1 MAKKRKSQHHKQVRK
16 LLKPKEG
23 IKIIEKEL
31 QDFLMEIT
39 QNKQPMAFSKV
50 ELKMIYA
57 LYIRLSGPFA
67 EPGQHISHKELKTM
81 GRLLQKR
88 LSEPLEKIDG
98 RWYSFRELNLL
109 FCYLQ
114 VMDVNIELPERRF
127 TLWKYLGGAANI
139 ELSKEDFI
147 DLIFVHLYKTITAC
161 SDVRNKVYTLALTSA
176 HIAKKNPIFHF
187 NTRMGV
193 YHAVNKKIK
202 IDGKYR
208 LAYRMIKP
216 RLNGPLFL
224 NYDVG
229 EFKEFHDTDKDKIP
243 VYIQAHALKR
253 MKERLDLLD
262 DEALNY
268 NLFENLVHF
277 KHFYDVRSY
286 ILIPYHLYDVKVG
299 YFFCQIFD
307 NCFVIRTFLFITHFS
322 TPEGSEL
329 KDICG
334 LGKND
339 VPYWKIDRLSTF
351 MNVDAEQYPKL
362 SAMFE
367 EAGCGDLFKLH
378 NEEFSVE
385 AMQTA
390 NLDGLREYVLKG
402 RMEVEEPVE
411 EFEY

>member
-1 MAKKRKSQHHKQVRK
+1 MAKKRKSGKKEIRSKPLRRKDGIRIVVREIQLFMK
-16 LLKPKEG
+16 
-23 IKIIEKEL
+23 
-31 QDFLMEIT
+31 EIT
-39 QNKQPMAFSKV
+39 RQDTEMRFNKLEEQ
-50 ELKMIYA
+50 L
-57 LYIRLSGPFA
+57 LYSYYFRLSNPVA
-67 EPGQHISHKELKTM
+67 EEGQFIPRKELKNM
-81 GRLLQKR
+81 GQLLHKR
-88 LSEPLEKIDG
+88 LHEPIIKHNN
-98 RWYSFRELNLL
+98 RWFSIRELDML
-109 FCYLQ
+109 FCYHR
-114 VMDVNIELPERRF
+114 VMNRWEISPERRF
-127 TLWKYLGGAANI
+127 ELWRYLGDIAKF
-139 ELSKEDFI
+139 ELNSEE
-147 DLIFVHLYKTITAC
+147 FVDNVFLHFYKAISVC
-161 SDVRNKVYTLALTSA
+161 SDVRNKVYTLALT
-176 HIAKKNPIFHF
+176 HTFLETKDPILHF
-187 NTRMGV
+187 NSRMGI
-193 YHAVNKKIK
+193 YHAVKKSIK
-202 IDGKYR
+202 IHGKNR
-208 LAYRMIKP
+208 LAYRVILP
-216 RLNGPLFL
+216 RLNAPRYL
-224 NYDVG
+224 NYNIKG
-229 EFKEFHDTDKDKIP
+229 FKEFHDADKDEIP
-243 VYIQAHALKR
+243 VYIQSHALKR

-411 EFEY
+411 EFE